1 MIWGRFAAW
10 LFLALGLQGS
20 LELASAL
27 VLALV
32 LVLAWVLAGLG
43 QVACCNH

>member
-1 MIWGRFAAW
+1 VIWGRFAAW

-32 LVLAWVLAGLG
+32 LAWVFAGLG